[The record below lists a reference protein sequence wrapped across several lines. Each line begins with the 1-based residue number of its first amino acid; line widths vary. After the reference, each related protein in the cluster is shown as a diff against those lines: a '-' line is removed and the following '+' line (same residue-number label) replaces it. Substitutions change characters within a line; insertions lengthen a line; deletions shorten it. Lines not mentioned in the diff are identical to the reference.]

1 MNKCCEE
8 MYNKWKQLDESQ
20 KNRYRH
26 THAHLDIHI
35 HTVNHALMITE
46 DSTLAKII
54 GQMLLPK
61 M

>member
-26 THAHLDIHI
+26 AHAHLDIHI
-35 HTVNHALMITE
+35 HTVNHALMITG
-46 DSTLAKII
+46 DTSLA
-54 GQMLLPK
+54 
-61 M
+61 